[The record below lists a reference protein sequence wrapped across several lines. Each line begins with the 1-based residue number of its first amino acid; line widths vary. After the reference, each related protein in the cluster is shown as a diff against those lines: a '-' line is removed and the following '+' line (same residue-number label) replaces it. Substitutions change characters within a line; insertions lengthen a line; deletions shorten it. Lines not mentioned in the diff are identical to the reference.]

1 MMWSGVLAT
10 KQAQSLQ
17 TTVLDYLKDLEL
29 EQTAAYARSGRS
41 FANMTDEDLHEAW
54 FDAMQAYACNPTSLE
69 PRSTE
74 AAVRAEL
81 FLRGLEPP
89 WEFASC
95 ALSEIRSKAGKIFKG
110 LAPAK
115 LEEIDDRLTADLVNF
130 LNRRDS
136 SNN

>member
-17 TTVLDYLKDLEL
+17 TTVRDYLEDLEL

-41 FANMTDEDLHEAW
+41 FANMTDEELHEAW
-54 FDAMQAYACNPTSLE
+54 FDAMQAYACNPTSPE
-69 PRSTE
+69 PRLAE

-81 FLRGLEPP
+81 FLRDLEPP
-89 WEFASC
+89 WEFASS

-110 LAPAK
+110 LTPAK
-115 LEEIDDRLTADLVNF
+115 LEEIDDRLTADLVEF
-130 LNRRDS
+130 LNRRDG
-136 SNN
+136 SNT

>member
-1 MMWSGVLAT
+1 VGVLAT

-41 FANMTDEDLHEAW
+41 LANMTDEELHEAW
-54 FDAMQAYACNPTSLE
+54 FDAMQTYACDPTSLE

-95 ALSEIRSKAGKIFKG
+95 ALAEIRSKAGKIFKG
-110 LAPAK
+110 LTPAR
-115 LEEIDDRLTADLVNF
+115 LEEIDDRLTADLVEF
-130 LNRRDS
+130 INRRDG